1 MVDQKNADGGEAASD
16 NGSPRVVQSSQWTG
30 SDGDRAE
37 DNPEIADEPASVGSG
52 SGAGNRYIFPK
63 LNTPEWIS
71 ALAAVGATIA
81 AIAGILIA
89 VLTYIDL
96 HKQLGVMQAQLDEM
110 KAGSQDTQHLVS
122 ATWGLVGTGNA
133 QARAMDKLQQ
143 AGQSQADAMDKL
155 RKAGEAQADAM
166 NKLRIAGETQAIAA
180 ERLADAGRSQAE
192 ATRNLAENS
201 ARQLGAIQ
209 ASADAAKVQADA
221 VQKQATATIAASQAT
236 DRLATAGQS
245 QASAVLQSLDVAK
258 AANDIANRASQSADR
273 PWISITLPVDTN
285 GPTAGQDY
293 KVEVGISDV
302 GRGPAINATSAI
314 DMHII
319 GFNDT
324 FNGFVDK
331 CVGSC
336 QTFMVFPTPNA
347 FGGSSMA
354 LHPKLD
360 AAIVTADEVKR
371 IADRK
376 DAVLLRVRVD
386 YRDSSGNDH
395 TTSRCDYF
403 VPKLGFSPCSAGNV
417 AN

>member
-1 MVDQKNADGGEAASD
+1 MANGKDRDEDESDADSGTRGAI
-16 NGSPRVVQSSQWTG
+16 QSSAWTG
-30 SDGDRAE
+30 IDNTTESPDRRGHPEQPSD
-37 DNPEIADEPASVGSG
+37 DEPDPNSKP
-52 SGAGNRYIFPK
+52 FWQQ
-63 LNTPEWIS
+63 LNIREWITVGT
-71 ALAAVGATIA
+71 AVAA
-81 AIAGILIA
+81 AISAVASSLIA
-89 VLTYIDL
+89 YWTYDEL
-96 HKQLGVMQAQLDEM
+96 DKQRIAMEGQLAEM
-110 KAGSQDTQHLVS
+110 RAGSQDTQHLVS

-143 AGQSQADAMDKL
+143 AGQSQADAM
-155 RKAGEAQADAM
+155 
-166 NKLRIAGETQAIAA
+166 NKLRIAGETQATAA

-192 ATRNLAENS
+192 ATRNLAKNS
-201 ARQLGAIQ
+201 ARQLSAIQ
-209 ASADAAKVQADA
+209 ASADAAKSQADA

-273 PWISITLPVDTN
+273 PWISIVLPGDAA

-319 GFNDT
+319 HSDDT

-331 CVGSC
+331 CVGNC

-347 FGGSSMA
+347 FGANGMA

-360 AAIVTADEVKR
+360 AATMTADEVKR
-371 IADRK
+371 ITDRK
-376 DAVLLRVRVD
+376 DAILLRVRID
-386 YRDSSGNDH
+386 YKDSSGTEH
-395 TTSRCDYF
+395 LTSRCDFF

>member
-1 MVDQKNADGGEAASD
+1 MSNEGDSASGKNNTERETGRTVDSSRWTGEGGAEPERGKEQAEKAAERLTKRLRQTISELKMTDWLMVVLTGAIAFATAWNTVYVGGQLAEMRAASTD
-16 NGSPRVVQSSQWTG
+16 THNLVTATQTLAQ
-30 SDGDRAE
+30 RAK
-37 DNPEIADEPASVGSG
+37 DQAD
-52 SGAGNRYIFPK
+52 
-63 LNTPEWIS
+63 
-71 ALAAVGATIA
+71 
-81 AIAGILIA
+81 
-89 VLTYIDL
+89 
-96 HKQLGVMQAQLDEM
+96 
-110 KAGSQDTQHLVS
+110 
-122 ATWGLVGTGNA
+122 
-133 QARAMDKLQQ
+133 AMDKLRG
-143 AGQSQADAMDKL
+143 AGQAQADAMDKL
-155 RKAGEAQADAM
+155 RKAGETQADAM
-166 NKLRIAGETQAIAA
+166 NKLRIAGETQATATQH
-180 ERLADAGRSQAE
+180 LADAGRSQAE
-192 ATRNLAENS
+192 STRNLAENS

-209 ASADAAKVQADA
+209 ASADAAKSQADA

-324 FNGFVDK
+324 FNGFIDK

-360 AAIVTADEVKR
+360 AATVTADEVKR

-403 VPKLGFSPCSAGNV
+403 VPKLGFSPCSAGNM